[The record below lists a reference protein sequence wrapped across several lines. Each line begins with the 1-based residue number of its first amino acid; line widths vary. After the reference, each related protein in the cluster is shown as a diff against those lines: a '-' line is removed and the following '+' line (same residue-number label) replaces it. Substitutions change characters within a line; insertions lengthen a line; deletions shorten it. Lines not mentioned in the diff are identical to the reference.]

1 MMRAQLSLLGV
12 VGALLIT
19 FSAVAQDARTGMFL
33 KRQGYEQAEL
43 TVQTLKFRARGGEK
57 TVRVTVSKVRVLEA
71 AKDVPVELPKRGLAL
86 IQHAAGKVAVRTDQE
101 TFEPL
106 EGEWLRVPLPA
117 TLRVTTEKDTALIDL
132 VVIEEIEPGNAPR

>member
-1 MMRAQLSLLGV
+1 MMRASLPLLGV
-12 VGALLIT
+12 AGALLIS

-43 TVQTLKFRARGGEK
+43 TVQTLKFKARGGEK

-86 IQHAAGKVAVRTDQE
+86 VQHAAGKVAVTTAQE

-132 VVIEEIEPGNAPR
+132 VVIEEIEPRNAPR

>member
-1 MMRAQLSLLGV
+1 MMRASLPLLGV
-12 VGALLIT
+12 AGALLIS
-19 FSAVAQDARTGMFL
+19 FSALAQDTRTGVFL

-43 TVQTLKFRARGGEK
+43 TVQTLKFKARGGEK

-86 IQHAAGKVAVRTDQE
+86 IQHAAGKVTVGTEQE

-106 EGEWLRVPLPA
+106 EGEWLRIPLPA